1 MFRRLC
7 ALGWLLCITL
17 VVAQDNRPEDPN
29 NHFVYPPLPGDQYSN
44 DPTVFRTN
52 INITVGEVQA
62 EPFKWVTNMT
72 SMKISLEQEGAPG
85 TVQSRILTGN
95 SSQKVHILSTRLI
108 RYTGCEAGVAPAQNF
123 FYWDGNISPIDLK
136 NGSQAY
142 FAAWNCSDPDATP
155 IFFSHYVNLTE
166 PAAASSSSRASSTAA
181 AINSKINTTA
191 PSSTASHTSSSFA
204 PSSITPVP
212 ASSGGSSSNAA
223 ALGGGI
229 GGGIGGAIV
238 LAAAAFA
245 FWKYRQSKQAKQCQQ
260 YQGGTYHMG
269 QDPMHQGYQQ
279 SYPKP
284 PYSDVPYSDQTMYSR
299 RSPPAE
305 LPPGHDVAYGVN

>member
-7 ALGWLLCITL
+7 ALGLLLRITL

-29 NHFVYPPLPGDQYSN
+29 NHFVYPPLPGGQYSN
-44 DPTVFRTN
+44 DNTVFWSN
-52 INITVGEVQA
+52 INITVGEAQA

-72 SMKISLEQEGAPG
+72 SMRISLQQEGNPNSTQG
-85 TVQSRILTGN
+85 RILTGN

-108 RYTGCEAGVAPAQNF
+108 RYTDCEAGVAPEANYL
-123 FYWDGNISPIDLK
+123 YWDGNISPIDLK

-142 FAAWNCSDPDATP
+142 LAAWNCSAPGTTP
-155 IFFSHYVNLTE
+155 VFFSHYVNLTE
-166 PAAASSSSRASSTAA
+166 PAAASSSSSASSTAA
-181 AINSKINTTA
+181 ATNSETNTAA
-191 PSSTASHTSSSFA
+191 PSSSA
-204 PSSITPVP
+204 PSSATPVP

-229 GGGIGGAIV
+229 GGGIGGAII
-238 LAAAAFA
+238 LTAAAFA
-245 FWKYRQSKQAKQCQQ
+245 FWKYRQSQQAKQRQQ

-269 QDPMHQGYQQ
+269 QDSMHQGYQQ

-284 PYSDVPYSDQTMYSR
+284 PYSDQTMSSR
-299 RSPPAE
+299 PSPPAE
-305 LPPGHDVAYGVN
+305 LPPGHDGAYGVN